1 MTRLIDADE
10 LERYIDNCDF
20 CDRCPDASPRCQIDC
35 EMPDFLTKR
44 WKRVID
50 AQPTVD
56 AQSEIDRLNRL
67 GLTWYDTILKLM
79 EMVNGTDQWIP
90 CSERLP
96 AKTGHYL
103 CSFKKPNRIDN
114 IFVDLAYWTGSRW
127 YGYLANEINAWMPLP
142 DRYEAER
149 KEE

>member
-1 MTRLIDADE
+1 MGRLIDADE

-56 AQSEIDRLNRL
+56 AQAEIDRLNRL

-79 EMVNGTDQWIP
+79 EMVNGTEKVTRCKDCKWCRTFYHGP
-90 CSERLP
+90 DMRLNRECLKLYLTSDLEDNDFCSR
-96 AKTGHYL
+96 G
-103 CSFKKPNRIDN
+103 
-114 IFVDLAYWTGSRW
+114 
-127 YGYLANEINAWMPLP
+127 
-142 DRYEAER
+142 ER

>member
-1 MTRLIDADE
+1 MGRLIDADE

-56 AQSEIDRLNRL
+56 AQAEIDRLNRL

-79 EMVNGTDQWIP
+79 EMVNGTEKVIRCKDCIKK
-90 CSERLP
+90 E
-96 AKTGHYL
+96 L
-103 CSFKKPNRIDN
+103 CS
-114 IFVDLAYWTGSRW
+114 IFRDAKQELGFC
-127 YGYLANEINAWMPLP
+127 AW
-142 DRYEAER
+142 AAR
-149 KEE
+149 KEA